1 MTVLRSREVVP
12 TPKSVDSLK
21 KRKKEVVEPST
32 PEKSVEALSNLP
44 GETTPLTGS
53 SRKRSVPPDA
63 VPRRSLRLA
72 AKFSNA
78 FSDISTASNGCDVG
92 NLKDGDGIEKGG
104 LGLEE
109 KGDKIM
115 GEVGKHKLVSVV
127 EELKIRRDTV
137 LNNCGDHSREPVE
150 CSKEGSRM
158 KRRRM
163 EVDTIRLKAQ
173 TEVDTSKRFLSLRSG
188 KKIMKEVEV
197 NNGGSVF
204 VTGGIEGGQKS
215 SPGKGSEDV
224 PKGSGAPEVLQ
235 LISSAVTNLKLNAT
249 MDGEGN
255 LEKKRL
261 TVEEKGKGKVAER
274 TLLMASSS
282 VRFEVDLSNNNK
294 DVTGV
299 NATRRLS
306 RNEKGKGVVIDNDLS
321 NDFCT
326 LNKDSGSKV
335 ETSHAAEHEATQH
348 GEQIKESTVNVTNIE
363 RGYRKQ
369 FRDIAKRSAPRFA
382 HFSSQEEGNL
392 VDEAVRDTQPPKE
405 VLGDWPGPFSTAMK
419 IIQDREKN
427 MDKQTKTGSVPESMV
442 APLLWNPKKDTQP
455 NQRRKIIPS
464 LRDLCMHVLVKNADG
479 ITSLDCVPD
488 VLRHKLCNLLCD
500 SRKMNCQFL
509 GLLTSGSPTEIR
521 LTDCSWLTEEL
532 FINSFER
539 CGTSNLAV
547 LQLDQCGRCLPDFTL
562 LATLARLPNSLP
574 ALTTISLKGA
584 CRLSDVGLSALVSSA
599 PSLRSINLSQCSLL
613 SSNGIKCL
621 SDSLGS
627 ILKELYLDDCEAIDC
642 SLVLPFLLKL
652 EHLEVL
658 SVAGIPKVC
667 DDFVIEFV
675 TQRGHNMRELV
686 LKDCKKLTDRSV
698 KAVAESC
705 PRLCAIDLSN
715 LFGLTDYSVG
725 YLANGCRAIHKL
737 KLCRN
742 AFSDEAIAAYLE
754 TSGKWLKEL
763 SLNNIKKVS
772 HNTAMSLAE
781 HCRNLVSLDVSWCRN
796 LTDEALGLI
805 ADSCLSL
812 EVLKVFG
819 CTQITEVFLDGH
831 SNPQVKIIGR
841 KLTPVMEHLSLADPL
856 QQGPLLYSSA

>member
-12 TPKSVDSLK
+12 APKSVDLLK

-63 VPRRSLRLA
+63 VPRRSLRLS

-78 FSDISTASNGCDVG
+78 FSDIITASNGCDLG

-115 GEVGKHKLVSVV
+115 GDVGKHKLVSVV
-127 EELKIRRDTV
+127 EELTIRTDTM
-137 LNNCGDHSREPVE
+137 LNICGDHSREPVE
-150 CSKEGSRM
+150 CSKKGSRV

-163 EVDTIRLKAQ
+163 EMDTIRLKAQ
-173 TEVDTSKRFLSLRSG
+173 TEVDTSLSLRSG
-188 KKIMKEVEV
+188 KKIIREVEV

-204 VTGGIEGGQKS
+204 VAGGNGGIEGGQKS
-215 SPGKGSEDV
+215 FPDKGSEDV
-224 PKGSGAPEVLQ
+224 SKGSGAT
-235 LISSAVTNLKLNAT
+235 AMTNLELNAT
-249 MDGEGN
+249 RDGKGN
-255 LEKKRL
+255 LERKRL

-274 TLLMASSS
+274 PLLMASNS
-282 VRFEVDLSNNNK
+282 VKFEVDLSNNSK
-294 DVTGV
+294 DVTVV

-306 RNEKGKGVVIDNDLS
+306 RNEKGKGVVIDSDLS
-321 NDFCT
+321 KDFCT

-348 GEQIKESTVNVTNIE
+348 GEQIKESTVNVTNAE

-369 FRDIAKRSAPRFA
+369 FKDIAKRSAPRFA
-382 HFSSQEEGNL
+382 HFSSQGEGNL
-392 VDEAVRDTQPPKE
+392 VVDEAVRDNQPPKE
-405 VLGDWPGPFSTAMK
+405 VLEDWPGPFSTAMK

-427 MDKQTKTGSVPESMV
+427 MHKQTETGSVPERMV

-455 NQRRKIIPS
+455 NQRRKVVPL
-464 LRDLCMHVLVKNADG
+464 LRDLCMHALVKNADG
-479 ITSLDCVPD
+479 VTSLDCIPD
-488 VLRHKLCNLLCD
+488 VLKHELCHLLCD
-500 SRKMNCQFL
+500 SRKMNCHFL

-532 FINSFER
+532 FVNSFER
-539 CGTSNLAV
+539 CGTGNLTV
-547 LQLDQCGRCLPDFTL
+547 LQLDQCGRCLPDYTL

-574 ALTTISLKGA
+574 ALTTISLKAA
-584 CRLSDVGLSALVSSA
+584 CRLSDIGLTALVSSA

-627 ILKELYLDDCEAIDC
+627 VLKELYLDDCEAIDC

-658 SVAGIPKVC
+658 SVAGIPEVC

-675 TQRGHNMRELV
+675 TRHGHNMRELV

-715 LFGLTDYSVG
+715 LCGLTDYSIG
-725 YLANGCRAIHKL
+725 YLANGCRALHKL

-772 HNTAMSLAE
+772 HNTAMSVAE

-819 CTQITEVFLDGH
+819 CTQITKVFLDGH
-831 SNPQVKIIGR
+831 SNPQVKIIGM
-841 KLTPVMEHLSLADPL
+841 KLTPVMEHLSFADPL